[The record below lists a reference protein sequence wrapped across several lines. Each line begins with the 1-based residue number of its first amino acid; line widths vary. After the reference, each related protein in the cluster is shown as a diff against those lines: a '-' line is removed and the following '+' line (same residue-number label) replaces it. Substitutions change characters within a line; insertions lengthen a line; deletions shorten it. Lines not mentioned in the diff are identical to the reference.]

1 MEKAM
6 MLKEVVFQAIGLA
19 GNTTSRRFLTAF

>member
-6 MLKEVVFQAIGLA
+6 MLKKVVFQAIGLA
-19 GNTTSRRFLTAF
+19 WNATSRRFLTAS